1 MENNCVP
8 KDKKFVPVI
17 ESKLR
22 KKNSRGSK
30 RNISSKW
37 D

>member
-22 KKNSRGSK
+22 KKIVEYCIQCLSQK
-30 RNISSKW
+30 L
-37 D
+37 